1 MRNLFLFLSRQYFF
15 FMFIAFEAIA
25 LIILVNNN
33 VYQRS
38 VFVSSANNMAGNLY
52 TFSSDLT
59 DYFNLK
65 TINKQLADENAI
77 LYSLSKSS
85 FIKTIQQNFIYEDT
99 MYRLQYRY
107 IDAKVI
113 NNTVTKRNNYIMLN
127 KGYKQGVAKDMAVV
141 SPEGIVGTVKE
152 VSENFATV
160 LSVLHSE
167 SKVSAKIKRL
177 GYIGTLSWAG
187 SDYRTGLLK
196 DIPFHIQVK
205 PWDTII
211 TSGYS
216 YTFPEGVMIGRVK
229 SVNSNPG
236 ENFFT
241 INISFSADYNKLGYV
256 FIINNLMQKEQMN
269 LEKLT
274 QKNDKGTN

>member
-1 MRNLFLFLSRQYFF
+1 
-15 FMFIAFEAIA
+15 MFIAFEAIA

-205 PWDTII
+205 PGDTII

>member
-15 FMFIAFEAIA
+15 FLFVAFEAIA
-25 LIILVNNN
+25 LIMLINNN

-38 VFVSSANNMAGNLY
+38 VFFSSTNNMAGKLY
-52 TFSSDLT
+52 DFSSDFS
-59 DYFNLK
+59 DYLNLK
-65 TINKQLADENAI
+65 NVNKQLASENAI
-77 LYSLSKSS
+77 LYSLSKNA
-85 FIKTIQQNFIYEDT
+85 FIKTISQNFTFTDT
-99 MYRLQYRY
+99 LYRLQYRY

-127 KGYKQGVAKDMAVV
+127 KGYKQGIAKDMAVIC
-141 SPEGIVGTVKE
+141 PEGIVGTIKE
-152 VSENFATV
+152 VSENFSTII
-160 LSVLHSE
+160 SVLHSE

-177 GYIGTLSWAG
+177 GYIGTLIWQG
-187 SDYRTGLLK
+187 GDYKSGLLK

-205 PWDTII
+205 AGDTII

-216 YTFPEGVMIGRVK
+216 YTFPEGVMIGTVK
-229 SVNSNPG
+229 DINNTPG

-241 INISFSADYNKLGYV
+241 INIHFSTDFNRLGYV
-256 FIINNLMQKEQMN
+256 YVINNLMQKEQMN

-274 QKNDKGTN
+274 QKNDKGIN

>member
-25 LIILVNNN
+25 LIMLVNNN

-77 LYSLSKSS
+77 LYSLSKNS

-99 MYRLQYRY
+99 NYRLQYRY

-205 PWDTII
+205 PGDTII

>member
-25 LIILVNNN
+25 LVMLVNNN

-196 DIPFHIQVK
+196 DVPFHIQVK
-205 PWDTII
+205 PGDTII

>member
-25 LIILVNNN
+25 LVMLVNNN

-77 LYSLSKSS
+77 LYSLSKNS

-99 MYRLQYRY
+99 NYRLQYRY

-205 PWDTII
+205 PGDTII

>member
-1 MRNLFLFLSRQYFF
+1 
-15 FMFIAFEAIA
+15 MFIAFEAIA
-25 LIILVNNN
+25 LIMLVNNN

-38 VFVSSANNMAGNLY
+38 VFVTSANNMAGNLY
-52 TFSSDLT
+52 SFSSDLT
-59 DYFNLK
+59 DYFNLQ

-77 LYSLSKSS
+77 LYSLSKNS

-99 MYRLQYRY
+99 VYRLQYRY

-127 KGYKQGVAKDMAVV
+127 KGFKQGVAKDMAVV

-152 VSENFATV
+152 VSENFSTV

-177 GYIGTLSWAG
+177 GYIGTLVWPG
-187 SDYRTGLLK
+187 NDYKTGLLK
-196 DIPFHIQVK
+196 DIPFHIQVRTG
-205 PWDTII
+205 DTIVS
-211 TSGYS
+211 SGYS

-229 SVNSNPG
+229 DIKTNPG
-236 ENFFT
+236 DNFFS
-241 INISFSADYNKLGYV
+241 IVVNFSVDYNKLGYV
-256 FIINNLMQKEQMN
+256 YIINNLMQKEQLN

-274 QKNDKGTN
+274 QKNDKGIN